1 MKAGYALVYDQPMRS
16 AREKLCFD
24 AATGFQDGLWRG
36 FESTQANMNRIGI
49 CLDRHADRLAT
60 A

>member
-1 MKAGYALVYDQPMRS
+1 MRS

-36 FESTQANMNRIGI
+36 FECTQANMNRIGI